1 MFVWRKQGSIRI
13 GAYINCCLA
22 FSRFPFS
29 SKDGDD
35 EVPFAELKA
44 RVSFAEDDEST
55 DAGAEN
61 QREEKRSSEE
71 MRMKKVQRKTKIR
84 DGSDV

>member
-1 MFVWRKQGSIRI
+1 MRARGCIRV
-13 GAYINCCLA
+13 GAYVNCCLV

-44 RVSFAEDDEST
+44 RVSFTEDDEST

-71 MRMKKVQRKTKIR
+71 TRMKRVLRKTKIR
-84 DGSDV
+84 DGSDVL